1 MARQNYFQNMI
12 NQYGENWIVA
22 LRPDDIQ
29 RAGKRIV
36 REMVR
41 GNIDYEKFGKYYLD
55 TKFLDNLIISCQNEL
70 EVNTLYYNALAFY
83 RQYYPNTPN
92 IVVQLNHLQSLGY
105 IYNVIYNKLTNLKQ
119 TGNIGILADTSALL
133 YNYRNHLI

>member
-55 TKFLDNLIISCQNEL
+55 PKFLDNLIISCQNEL